1 MNSEELKS
9 RTKKL
14 AIDIIHFVET
24 LPRTDSARII
34 GKQLIRSATSVA
46 ANYRAACRARSKADF
61 VNKIG
66 IVEEEADE
74 TLFWIE
80 ILIESGKAEGE
91 SVAVLQKEVD
101 EIAAIF
107 AASHK
112 TAKMNRSNASRQIT
126 KSSPHQITK
135 SIN

>member
-24 LPRTDSARII
+24 PPRTDSARII

-46 ANYRAACRARSKADF
+46 ANYRAACRARSEADF

-66 IVEEEADE
+66 IGEEEADE
-74 TLFWIE
+74 TLF
-80 ILIESGKAEGE
+80 
-91 SVAVLQKEVD
+91 
-101 EIAAIF
+101 
-107 AASHK
+107 
-112 TAKMNRSNASRQIT
+112 
-126 KSSPHQITK
+126 
-135 SIN
+135 